1 MNILMISDV
10 YFPRIN
16 GVSTSIQTFKNEFEV
31 AGHLVILITPQYT
44 GNEIK
49 TDSIIRIPSRTI
61 PYDPEDRMMKSGEIT
76 KLISRLKKYDFDIM
90 HIQTP
95 FVAHYSGV
103 KIAKAL
109 NIPCVITYH
118 TLFEQYLYHYIPIIP
133 KQILKFFARRFSA
146 TQCNQAQGVISPSS
160 IILQLLKSYGVKNNI
175 RIIPTGINSK
185 KFVFGDSQKFKS
197 SFNIPANKKV
207 LLNVSRVAFEKN
219 IGLLLEVVNRV
230 KRDIPEIILII
241 AGEGPAKNAYIQQAM
256 NLGLD
261 DNVIFVG
268 YLDRD
273 SDLIDCYHSAD
284 IFLFSSMTETQG
296 LVLLESMAAG
306 TPVVSVA
313 EMGTKDI
320 LIGCAGA
327 VITNGE
333 IDDFSRKVVSLL
345 NDEHAYEQTRLAAV
359 TYAKQWDSTTLADKM
374 LDFYQHI
381 LSIS

>member
-185 KFVFGDSQKFKS
+185 KF
-197 SFNIPANKKV
+197 
-207 LLNVSRVAFEKN
+207 
-219 IGLLLEVVNRV
+219 
-230 KRDIPEIILII
+230 
-241 AGEGPAKNAYIQQAM
+241 
-256 NLGLD
+256 
-261 DNVIFVG
+261 
-268 YLDRD
+268 
-273 SDLIDCYHSAD
+273 
-284 IFLFSSMTETQG
+284 
-296 LVLLESMAAG
+296 
-306 TPVVSVA
+306 
-313 EMGTKDI
+313 
-320 LIGCAGA
+320 
-327 VITNGE
+327 
-333 IDDFSRKVVSLL
+333 
-345 NDEHAYEQTRLAAV
+345 
-359 TYAKQWDSTTLADKM
+359 
-374 LDFYQHI
+374 
-381 LSIS
+381 

>member
-185 KFVFGDSQKFKS
+185 KFEFGDSQKFKS